1 MTEEQKEEYFE
12 NSEVNQK
19 LLKLFESKWGIVE
32 KVCNAIKNK
41 ELKIVLHLA
50 CVPPNYEKMKYK
62 ILIVGQENDGWEM
75 EDNARLSMFAT
86 LDFLDSK
93 DYNDIRPFFSFPYKF
108 CKSINNLGNIQDSKK
123 TYFTWVNLKAFSFDK
138 KPKMPLNKEAQDIID
153 NEFNILE
160 EEIKIINPD
169 IVLFLTGQKY
179 DEYIKKQLKGVQY
192 YNVENYD
199 TEDFARLEHPI
210 LKNKKAFRIHHPR
223 AFSSKY
229 LIERLNRRHLYNEF
243 LNKLLEECQK

>member
-1 MTEEQKEEYFE
+1 MEQTQLIEYFD

-32 KVCNAIKNK
+32 KVCNAVNDE
-41 ELKIVLHLA
+41 ELWTVLHLA

-62 ILIVGQENDGWEM
+62 ILIVGQENDGWGI

-93 DYNDIRPFFSFPYKF
+93 DYNDRRPFFSFPYKF
-108 CKSINNLGNIQDSKK
+108 CKSINNLEDIQDSKK
-123 TYFTWVNLKAFSFDK
+123 TYFTWANLREFSFNEE
-138 KPKMPLNKEAQDIID
+138 PKTSLGKEAQSIID

-169 IVLFLTGQKY
+169 IVLFLTGHKY
-179 DEYIKKQLKGVQY
+179 DCHIEKQLKGVEFKT
-192 YNVENYD
+192 VENYD
-199 TEDFARLEHPI
+199 KKQFARVEHEALP
-210 LKNKKAFRIHHPR
+210 KNSFRIYHPL
-223 AFSSKY
+223 Y
-229 LIERLNRRHLYNEF
+229 LRYRKLENEYLERL
-243 LNKLLEECQK
+243 KKECGL

>member
-1 MTEEQKEEYFE
+1 MTEEQKLEYFE

-32 KVCNAIKNK
+32 KVCNTVND
-41 ELKIVLHLA
+41 EGLWTVLHLA

-62 ILIVGQENDGWEM
+62 ILIVGQENDGWGFR
-75 EDNARLSMFAT
+75 DNARLSMLAT

-108 CKSINNLGNIQDSKK
+108 CKSINNLEDIKDSKK
-123 TYFTWVNLKAFSFDK
+123 TYFTWVNLREFSFDEM
-138 KPKMPLNKEAQDIID
+138 PKTPLGKEAQSIID

-169 IVLFLTGQKY
+169 IVLFLTGPNY
-179 DEYIKKQLKGVQY
+179 DNYIKNQLKVVEFKT
-192 YNVENYD
+192 VENYQIGQ
-199 TEDFARLEHPI
+199 FARVEHEALP
-210 LKNKKAFRIHHPR
+210 KNSFRIYRPE
-223 AFSSKY
+223 Y
-229 LIERLNRRHLYNEF
+229 LNRVHLKGEYLERL
-243 LNKLLEECQK
+243 KKECGL